1 MLETLAIAAL
11 VMGGV
16 STAAVVTDD
25 QSVAD
30 ADRNKPAVVEVQ
42 NQEQSKAQE
51 SGASKN
57 PFLD

>member
-1 MLETLAIAAL
+1 
-11 VMGGV
+11 MGGV